1 MKKILIIL
9 LCAMFIF
16 NLTGCDKKEESTNND
31 SSNKTNETNNSS
43 SDSQES
49 SDSKTAVS
57 YLVDKANKEDLS
69 YQDAE
74 TKEQVEMWTFT
85 HEKTAQTDALT
96 DYRYIGS
103 FPSNYVTFN
112 NELWRIIG
120 VFTVDDGT
128 GKKEQRIKLISEEIV
143 DGTKWDSNNGTD
155 WTKATLNNYL
165 NGTYLEELS
174 KESQDMIDNSVWY
187 LGGSISRY
195 YSRGFVEAT
204 PNTKD
209 FYINERG
216 TETNNS
222 EPNNYTGKVGLMY
235 PSDYGYATSG
245 SRTTNRNACYD
256 LTLYY
261 YSNSDYSDCYQNDW
275 LFASKYSNEWTIIPT
290 TKPSFGTDE
299 VFTIENMGGA
309 VTSETDYTYVFSRPV
324 VYLKSSVKITSGDGT
339 KNNPYKLEM

>member
-1 MKKILIIL
+1 MKRKILYIL
-9 LCAMFIF
+9 LVGFLAIG
-16 NLTGCDKKEESTNND
+16 LAGCGSKEEKENGNN
-31 SSNKTNETNNSS
+31 NTPVEK
-43 SDSQES
+43 ES
-49 SDSKTAVS
+49 AVA
-57 YLVDKANKEDLS
+57 YLIDKANKEDLD
-69 YQDAE
+69 YQE
-74 TKEQVEMWTFT
+74 SENKEQVEMWTFT
-85 HEKTAQTDALT
+85 HEKTEQTDALT

-103 FPSNYVTFN
+103 YPNNYVKFN
-112 NELWRIIG
+112 NEQWRIIG

-143 DGTKWDSNNGTD
+143 DGTWDSNNGTD

-165 NGTYLEELS
+165 NGTYLE
-174 KESQDMIDNSVWY
+174 ESQDMIDNSVWY

-245 SRTTNRNACYD
+245 SRITNRNACYD

-261 YSNSDYSDCYQNDW
+261 YSNSDYSDCYKNDW
-275 LFASKYSNEWTIIPT
+275 LYASKESNEWTITPT

-299 VFTIENMGGA
+299 VFTIENMGGV
-309 VTSETDYTYVFSRPV
+309 VTSETDLVYTFARPV
-324 VYLKSSVKITSGDGT
+324 VYLKSSVKISSGDGT
-339 KNNPYKLEM
+339 KNNPYKLEV